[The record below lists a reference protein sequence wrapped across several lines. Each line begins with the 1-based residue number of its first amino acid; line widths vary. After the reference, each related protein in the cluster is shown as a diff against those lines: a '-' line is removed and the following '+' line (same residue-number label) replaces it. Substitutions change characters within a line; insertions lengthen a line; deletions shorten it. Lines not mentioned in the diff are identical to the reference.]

1 MSNMNIYQK
10 LSAAREIFHTSKLKK
25 TGHNKFANYFYFELG
40 DFLIPA
46 LSIFREVGITS
57 VISFEKD
64 IAEMKLINSEKPEDF
79 IVITSPMAEANLK
92 GAHPIQ
98 NLGAVETYQRRYL
111 WVTALEIVE
120 HDVLDATTGQ
130 TPVKRISATQDV
142 ELGEDDKNALEDVV
156 VGMEDLFSQEDI
168 VGVYNE
174 YMKIKDQEQKI
185 YLWSKL
191 DSKIRTA
198 IKKHSASLKGE

>member
-1 MSNMNIYQK
+1 MNTYQK
-10 LSAAREIFHTSKLKK
+10 LNQARDLFHKKELKK
-25 TGHNKFANYFYFELG
+25 SGLNKFAGYKYFELA
-40 DFLIPA
+40 DFLVPA
-46 LSIFREVGITS
+46 IGIFNEVGLNAI
-57 VISFEKD
+57 ISFTLD
-64 IAEMKLINSEKPEDF
+64 TATMTIINVDDPDKHP
-79 IVITSPMAEANLK
+79 IIITSPMGSAQLK
-92 GAHPIQ
+92 GCFEVQ
-98 NLGAVETYQRRYL
+98 NIGAVETYQRRYL
-111 WVTALEIVE
+111 WVTALDIVE

-156 VGMEDLFSQEDI
+156 VGIEDLFSQEDI

>member
-1 MSNMNIYQK
+1 MG
-10 LSAAREIFHTSKLKK
+10 SAQ
-25 TGHNKFANYFYFELG
+25 
-40 DFLIPA
+40 
-46 LSIFREVGITS
+46 
-57 VISFEKD
+57 
-64 IAEMKLINSEKPEDF
+64 
-79 IVITSPMAEANLK
+79 LK
-92 GAHPIQ
+92 GCHEVQ
-98 NLGAVETYQRRYL
+98 NIGAVETYQRRYL
-111 WVTALEIVE
+111 YTTALELLE

-142 ELGEDDKNALEDVV
+142 ELGEDDKNALDDVV
-156 VGMEDLFSQEDI
+156 IGIEDLFSQEDI

-191 DSKIRTA
+191 DSKIRSA